1 MDHLETEVKFYI
13 GEVSSVRDKIL
24 DFGTPPSHRIF
35 ETNFL
40 FDDKSK
46 RLLENRSLLRLR
58 RDVKTSLTFKT
69 KPESSDDNFKVL
81 RELEVEVSDFAAMSR
96 ILEFLGY
103 RRERVYEKW
112 RETFLIEGS
121 SLCLDT
127 MPYGN
132 FLEIEGE
139 KENIR
144 NLAKMIGLKWEE
156 RITLNYLE
164 LFNLVSNQYDLFFS
178 DITFENFKNLEVDF
192 NICLPEIRRLCNF

>member
-13 GEVSSVRDKIL
+13 GEVTSVRNKIFDL
-24 DFGTPPSHRIF
+24 GASSSGRIF

-58 RDVKTSLTFKT
+58 KGVKTSLTFKT
-69 KPESSDDNFKVL
+69 KPESSDDNFKIL
-81 RELEVEVSDFAAMSR
+81 RELEVEVSDFAVMSR

-103 RRERVYEKW
+103 NRERVYEKW
-112 RETFLIEGS
+112 RETFFIEGS

-139 KENIR
+139 KDNIR

-156 RITLNYLE
+156 RITLNYLD
-164 LFNLVSNQYDLFFS
+164 LFNLVSRQYDLSFS
-178 DITFENFKNLEVDF
+178 DITFDNFKNVEVDF
-192 NICLPEIRRLCNF
+192 NVCLPEIRKMCNF